1 MSSKPSILA
10 ALVAPLPLTAFL
22 AQHWPDR
29 AYAAHGSPGRLPAAL
44 RAPELQSVEA
54 LAAKYRGR
62 MSFGNASA
70 SSRTVGLEHTSPAL
84 LVRMGLSL
92 YMPDI
97 VALVPALG
105 ALLRELEQ
113 ELGAP
118 PGSARI
124 GAFAASPGN
133 GVSCHFDAEEV
144 FSVQLHGEKRF
155 HIAKAP
161 DIEQP
166 WGMQFNPGDPC
177 FDDLYPQVPAG
188 FPDPARGDFET
199 VDMKPGS
206 VLFMP
211 RGTWHYTES
220 GEGSLSV
227 SIIVRTPA
235 AFECALE
242 VLRLRLLQDA
252 RWRRPLHGAWGDV
265 AQSAAAREQW
275 QALMQDWPRA
285 TAGMELDAASLAQ
298 LNEAERLNRTGAASR
313 FQRCPEAR
321 MEFKPKAQG
330 GQTVRVVVR
339 TVDGDETTPLHL
351 DVPEAMAALFL
362 WLADHAAAF
371 PVGELARRFPAMPL
385 AQHLGIVNAL
395 TRARYLRQLWY
406 DPIPEQ
412 GQTLDGRR
420 P

>member
-1 MSSKPSILA
+1 MSSKTSILA
-10 ALVAPLPLTAFL
+10 ALVAPLSLTEFL

-29 AYAAHGSPGRLPAAL
+29 AYAVDGSPDRLPAAL
-44 RAPELQSVEA
+44 RVPELQSVEA
-54 LAAKYRGR
+54 LSAKYRGR
-62 MSFGNASA
+62 MSFGNATA
-70 SSRTVGLEHTSPAL
+70 SSRTVGIEHTSPAL

-92 YMPDI
+92 YLPDI
-97 VALVPALG
+97 VALVPALE
-105 ALLRELEQ
+105 AMLRQLEQ

-144 FSVQLHGEKRF
+144 FSIQLQGEKRF

-177 FDDLYPQVPAG
+177 FDDLYPQVAAG
-188 FPDPARGDFET
+188 FPDPARCDFET
-199 VDMKPGS
+199 VDMKPGT

-220 GEGSLSV
+220 GAGSLSV

-235 AFECALE
+235 AFECVLE
-242 VLRLRLLQDA
+242 SLRLRLLQDA
-252 RWRRPLHGAWGDV
+252 RWRRPLYGAWGGA

-275 QALMQDWPRA
+275 LTLMQDWTRTTTGINLDDAVLPR
-285 TAGMELDAASLAQ
+285 
-298 LNEAERLNRTGAASR
+298 LNEAERLNQAGATSR
-313 FQRCPEAR
+313 YQRCPEAR
-321 MEFKPKAQG
+321 MEFETKAQG
-330 GQTVRVVVR
+330 GQIVRIVVR
-339 TVDGDETTPLHL
+339 TADGDDTTPLHL
-351 DVPEAMAALFL
+351 DVPEAMTAPFR
-362 WLADHAAAF
+362 WLAAHAAAF
-371 PVGELARRFPAMPL
+371 PVTELASLFPALPL

-395 TRARYLRQLWY
+395 ARARYLRQLWY
-406 DPIPEQ
+406 GPIPEA
-412 GQTLDGRR
+412 DGS
-420 P
+420 

>member
-1 MSSKPSILA
+1 MSSKTSILA
-10 ALVAPLPLTAFL
+10 ALVAPLPLTEFL

-29 AYAAHGSPGRLPAAL
+29 AYVAHGSPGRLPAAL

-54 LAAKYRGR
+54 LAAKYRGP
-62 MSFGNASA
+62 MAFGNATA
-70 SSRTVGLEHTSPAL
+70 SSRTVGIEHASPAL

-92 YMPDI
+92 YVPDV

-144 FSVQLHGEKRF
+144 FSIQLHGEKRF
-155 HIAKAP
+155 HIAKAR

-188 FPDPARGDFET
+188 FPDPACGDFET
-199 VDMKPGS
+199 VDMKPGT

-211 RGTWHYTES
+211 RGTWHYTEA
-220 GEGSLSV
+220 GECSLSV

-242 VLRLRLLQDA
+242 ALRLRLLQDA
-252 RWRRPLHGAWGDV
+252 RWRRPLYGAWGDA

-285 TAGMELDAASLAQ
+285 TDGMHLDDALLTR
-298 LNEAERLNRTGAASR
+298 LNEAERLNQVGAASR

-321 MEFKPKAQG
+321 MEFEPKAQG
-330 GQTVRVVVR
+330 GQTVKIVVR

-351 DVPEAMAALFL
+351 DVPEAMTAPFR
-362 WLADHAAAF
+362 WLAAHAAAF
-371 PVGELARRFPAMPL
+371 PVAELASQFPAMPL

-395 TRARYLRQLWY
+395 VRARYLRQLWY
-406 DPIPEQ
+406 GSIP
-412 GQTLDGRR
+412 DR
-420 P
+420 

>member
-1 MSSKPSILA
+1 MSNQSSILA
-10 ALVAPLPLTAFL
+10 ALVAPLPLPAFL

-29 AYAAHGSPGRLPAAL
+29 AFAAHGSPDRLPAAL
-44 RAPELQSVEA
+44 HAPELRSVEA

-70 SSRTVGLEHTSPAL
+70 SSRTVAIEHANPAL

-97 VALVPALG
+97 VALVPALD
-105 ALLRELEQ
+105 ALLRQLER

-124 GAFAASPGN
+124 GAFAASAGN

-144 FSVQLHGEKRF
+144 FSIQLQGEKRF

-188 FPDPARGDFET
+188 FPDPARCDFET
-199 VDMKPGS
+199 VEMKPGT

-242 VLRLRLLQDA
+242 ALRLRLLQDA
-252 RWRRPLHGAWGDV
+252 RWRRPLYGAWGGA
-265 AQSAAAREQW
+265 AQSAAARDQW
-275 QALMQDWPRA
+275 QALMQDWQRA
-285 TAGMELDAASLAQ
+285 TAGLGLDDALLARTG
-298 LNEAERLNRTGAASR
+298 ETERLNQAGAASR
-313 FQRCPEAR
+313 FQRCPESR
-321 MEFKPKAQG
+321 MEFEPKAQG
-330 GQTVRVVVR
+330 GQTVKIVVR

-351 DVPEAMAALFL
+351 DVPEAMTAPLR
-362 WLADHAAAF
+362 WLAAHAPAF
-371 PVGELARRFPAMPL
+371 AVAELASRFPAMPL

-395 TRARYLRQLWY
+395 VRARFLRQLWY
-406 DPIPEQ
+406 GAIP
-412 GQTLDGRR
+412 GTDSA
-420 P
+420 